1 MIKNLHSKNQ
11 TIYEQKFTFLFS
23 ATTPNIKDITP
34 KVATVRD
41 IILTDTAIDPK
52 INVTSHLQ
60 GTKEF
65 SERIHK
71 GKLQPPQ

>member
-1 MIKNLHSKNQ
+1 M
-11 TIYEQKFTFLFS
+11 FS

-34 KVATVRD
+34 KVAIARD

-52 INVTSHLQ
+52 INVTGHLQ

-65 SERIHK
+65 SERMENKVNLIEYVMTAARK
-71 GKLQPPQ
+71 AITSNVPILA